1 MVSESVPECVRR
13 LVIHTRERAPQ
24 ERKWNKKE
32 CTRNFIFL
40 LVAWMRF
47 ARSYMRDDWLAFRF
61 RLEFRQS
68 SHHHHL
74 GNMKKTERLCR
85 VLGAREEKTDSPN
98 RERVSLLRQS
108 RLAELER
115 KSSDSLDCSSAEM
128 CVVIRR
134 ISPHHQKKK
143 EKWKILMEMAEPLL
157 PLSYSSPLENINYE
171 ENLRRFKVRI

>member
-1 MVSESVPECVRR
+1 MDEIR
-13 LVIHTRERAPQ
+13 
-24 ERKWNKKE
+24 
-32 CTRNFIFL
+32 
-40 LVAWMRF
+40 

-68 SHHHHL
+68 SHHHLLKHEED
-74 GNMKKTERLCR
+74 GEAFR
-85 VLGAREEKTDSPN
+85 VSSVHEEKTDSPN
-98 RERVSLLRQS
+98 RERISLLS
-108 RLAELER
+108 PFRLAELEH

-143 EKWKILMEMAEPLL
+143 EKWKILMEMAEPL
-157 PLSYSSPLENINYE
+157 PLSYSSPLETLENINYE